1 VADYRLQFTSS
12 AEKELHRQPAAMLT
26 RIASRIDRLAAQ
38 PRPQG
43 CKKLRGGVNE
53 WRIRIGDYRVIYTI
67 SDAERVI
74 DITRIAHR
82 KEVYEP

>member
-12 AEKELHRQPAAMLT
+12 AEKELHRLPAAMVT
-26 RIASRIDRLAAQ
+26 RIASRVDRLAAQ
-38 PRPQG
+38 PRPPG

-74 DITRIAHR
+74 DVTRIAHR